1 MGKLVG
7 EWVEEEATAQLPRG
21 KPESIGK
28 PLGHFKTSCTG
39 PTYHGHLRKKL
50 GEVWERMLDGA
61 VVTAISSII
70 KIGSEVSWKRTLRG
84 GPNLWELKLGSTSC
98 EPGLQQEDTL
108 NLVRW

>member
-1 MGKLVG
+1 MSKLVG
-7 EWVEEEATAQLPRG
+7 EWVEEEATAQLP
-21 KPESIGK
+21 SGK
-28 PLGHFKTSCTG
+28 PLRPFKTSCTG

-61 VVTAISSII
+61 VVTAISSFI

-84 GPNLWELKLGSTSC
+84 GPNLWELKLRSASC